1 MSLLTSLSSP
11 VAIVIMA
18 IVIVVLVIALIIL
31 LVMMTK
37 LNKKVDGFLVGID
50 SKNIKDSMGS
60 LDASVE
66 DLADF
71 RKELEAYL
79 ETVERRL
86 KRSVQSV
93 HTVRFNPF
101 KGSGS
106 GGNQSFATAL
116 LTEDGDGV
124 ILSSLY
130 SREHVSIFSKPIK
143 GHTPEFDL
151 SAEEKEVLEKA
162 KEALK

>member
-11 VAIVIMA
+11 VAIVVMA
-18 IVIVVLVIALIIL
+18 IVIVALVIALIIL

-50 SKNIKDSMGS
+50 SKNIKDSMSS
-60 LDASVE
+60 LGVSVE

-101 KGSGS
+101 KGNGS

-116 LTEDGDGV
+116 LTEEGDGV

-130 SREHVSIFSKPIK
+130 SREHVSVFSKPIK
-143 GHTPEFDL
+143 GHNPEFDL

-162 KEALK
+162 KEALR